1 MVLRLTCLASAA
13 VVALSAGATAAAQAP
28 APAAPAT
35 ASTSDDIYLRADVVT
50 EDQANLIMTAE
61 GNVEVRVGQRTLKTD
76 KLIYDEGKRTMRAQG
91 RVEITDADGSVQ
103 FSDEIEVDEDFRNG
117 FATRFAA
124 RLAGNALITA
134 SSAVRTDGTRNSLE
148 QVVYTGCP
156 VCEAEGNEPTW
167 SIRARRAEQNTE
179 TQMISYQDAVF
190 EIKGIPV
197 LYIPWFAH
205 PDPSSSRRSGLLVP
219 DLGVSSKFG
228 PFYEQPYY
236 WAISPSQE
244 MTIAPMIA
252 TQVNPLV
259 KVDYRKLFF
268 SGFVDFETSFTYE
281 KDFNSDGDK
290 FDNKEWRGHVY
301 GAGRFNINQDWQWG
315 FGVER
320 QSDDLYDQ
328 RYDIDGEDDL
338 RGLVASQPRQLMSQ
352 LYATG
357 QHEDFYFE
365 AAVYDFQGL
374 REFDNDA
381 EFPEVAPSV
390 FMQKLFD
397 LGSNGLIAA
406 DLSAVG
412 LFRDAVE
419 TLPNGD
425 LTLDSARATANAEWK
440 AQYVFG
446 PGLVLSPY
454 VQARGDFY
462 RIDGGSGGGAEEIG
476 RALGVAG
483 AQLSYPFIRRGENV
497 DIIVE
502 PIAMIAY
509 GSEGANDDGIPNED
523 SQLFEGDDSN
533 LLEPNPIPTYD
544 LWEGGGRT
552 ALGVNTTVKFS
563 NDTEV
568 SAQVARRWR
577 QEEDPAFNDLS
588 NLADETSDYVASIKA
603 DLGRVL
609 NAGIRLRMDDDFS
622 VNRIDVS
629 ANANIWRASGGARY
643 FKIAENAAGQED
655 EGLVWNGALK
665 ISDRWSAIVE
675 QSRNVTL
682 GENIRLA
689 LGIAYRDDC
698 SYFELV
704 YQRDGGRDRTLGPS
718 ESIRFNFVLT
728 GLGGLSTADAD

>member
-13 VVALSAGATAAAQAP
+13 VVALSAGATAVAQAP
-28 APAAPAT
+28 PTATPSAT
-35 ASTSDDIYLRADVVT
+35 ASNSEDVYLRADLVT
-50 EDQANLIMTAE
+50 EDQANMIMTAE
-61 GNVEVRVGQRTLKTD
+61 GNVEVRVGERTLKTD
-76 KLIYDEGKRTMRAQG
+76 KLIYDEAKQTMRAQG

-103 FSDEIEVDEDFRNG
+103 FSDEVEVDEDFRNG

-134 SSAVRTDGTRNSLE
+134 SSAVRTDGTRNALE

-156 VCEAEGNEPTW
+156 VCEKEGNEPTW

-190 EIKGIPV
+190 EIKGVPV

-205 PDPSSSRRSGLLVP
+205 PDPTSERRSGFIVASKP
-219 DLGVSSKFG
+219 IGVSSKLG
-228 PFYEQPYY
+228 PFIETPYY

-244 MTIAPMIA
+244 MTISPMISGE
-252 TQVNPLV
+252 VNPLL

-268 SGFVDFETSFTYE
+268 SGYLEFQSSATYE
-281 KDFNSDGDK
+281 YDFNSDGDK
-290 FDNKEWRGHVY
+290 FDNEEWRGHFY
-301 GAGRFNINQDWQWG
+301 GSGRFNINKNWQWG
-315 FGVER
+315 FGIER

-338 RGLVASQPRQLMSQ
+338 RGLFASQPRQLMSQ
-352 LYATG
+352 IYTTG

-365 AAVYDFQGL
+365 AAVFDFQGL
-374 REFDNDA
+374 RAGDNDA
-381 EFPEVAPSV
+381 EFPEVAPSLFV
-390 FMQKLFD
+390 QKLFD
-397 LGSNGLIAA
+397 LGGNGLITT

-425 LTLDSARATANAEWK
+425 LTLDTARITANAEWE
-440 AQYVFG
+440 AQYIVG

-454 VQARGDFY
+454 LQARGDFY
-462 RIDGGSGGGAEEIG
+462 RIDDGSGGGFEEVG

-483 AQLSYPFIRRGENV
+483 AQLSYPFIRRGENI

-552 ALGVNTTVKFS
+552 ALGVNTTVKFN
-563 NDTEV
+563 NDSEI

-577 QEEDPAFNDLS
+577 QEEDPAFNELS
-588 NLADETSDYVASIKA
+588 NLANETSDYVASVKA

-629 ANANIWRASGGARY
+629 ATANVWRASGGARY
-643 FKIAENAAGQED
+643 FKISENAAGDED
-655 EGLVWNGALK
+655 EGLVWNGTLK

-675 QSRNVTL
+675 QTRNITL
-682 GENIRLA
+682 
-689 LGIAYRDDC
+689 
-698 SYFELV
+698 
-704 YQRDGGRDRTLGPS
+704 
-718 ESIRFNFVLT
+718 
-728 GLGGLSTADAD
+728 

>member
-28 APAAPAT
+28 AAAVPAT
-35 ASTSDDIYLRADVVT
+35 APASEDIYLRADLVT

-61 GNVEVRVGQRTLKTD
+61 GNVEVRVGDRTLKAD
-76 KLIYDEGKRTMRAQG
+76 KLIYDEGKQTMRAQG

-252 TQVNPLV
+252 AQVNPLV

-301 GAGRFNINQDWQWG
+301 GAGRFNINQNWQWG

-352 LYATG
+352 LYTTG

-397 LGSNGLIAA
+397 LGSNGLITA

-425 LTLDSARATANAEWK
+425 LALDSARVTANAEWK

-462 RIDGGSGGGAEEIG
+462 RVDDGSGGGAEEIG

-502 PIAMIAY
+502 PVAMIAY

-563 NDTEV
+563 DDTEV
-568 SAQVARRWR
+568 SALVARRWR

>member
-28 APAAPAT
+28 AAAVPAT
-35 ASTSDDIYLRADVVT
+35 APASEDIYLRADLVT

-61 GNVEVRVGQRTLKTD
+61 GNVEVRVGDRTLKAD
-76 KLIYDEGKRTMRAQG
+76 KLIYDEGKQTMRAQG

-252 TQVNPLV
+252 AQVNPLV

-301 GAGRFNINQDWQWG
+301 GAGRFNINQNWQWG

-352 LYATG
+352 LYTTG

-397 LGSNGLIAA
+397 LGSNGLITA

-425 LTLDSARATANAEWK
+425 LALDSARVTANAEWK

-462 RIDGGSGGGAEEIG
+462 RVDDGSGGGAEEIG

-502 PIAMIAY
+502 PVAMIAY